1 MNMKRTLSTLLACLL
16 LLTACGEA
24 VPKAPKRDH
33 SSSSSASDNSAQD
46 SGPSQSDG
54 SGSQS
59 PRQEDGSGSVPE
71 SEAPLPLINFSY
83 QTDGGKEYANIIA
96 FSQDG
101 VVLWEY
107 TTPQLEIAQLERVAD
122 IGLAGDGYCFVF
134 DQSVVCLD
142 ARTGAERWKNSDFG
156 GAGARSVIGSG
167 VIYLCGFLG
176 PDLFALSFSG
186 ETVKRI
192 SSLDDN
198 YFWPYQLELSG
209 DILTVTMDGGPE
221 GDLETGHPIHV
232 NVTDW
237 SVEAN

>member
-1 MNMKRTLSTLLACLL
+1 MNLKRMLSALLACLL

-24 VPKAPKRDH
+24 APKVPERDN
-33 SSSSSASDNSAQD
+33 SSSDSSSQD
-46 SGPSQSDG
+46 SSQFQPDG
-54 SGSQS
+54 SGSQD
-59 PRQEDGSGSVPE
+59 PQQEDSSGSV
-71 SEAPLPLINFSY
+71 SEPDAPLPLINFSY

-134 DQSVVCLD
+134 DGSVVCLD
-142 ARTGAERWKNSDFG
+142 ARTGAERWNNSDFG
-156 GAGARSVIGSG
+156 GAGARSVISNG

-176 PDLFALSFSG
+176 PDLYAVSFSG

-192 SSLDDN
+192 DSLDDN
-198 YFWPYQLELSG
+198 YFWPCEMELSG
-209 DILTVTMDGGPE
+209 NILTISMSGGPD
-221 GDLETGHPIHV
+221 GDLETPYLIRF
-232 NVTDW
+232 NVADW
-237 SVEAN
+237 RVELD